1 MPKGLFNISSS
12 FLIASLIWGS
22 VGVGFFIY
30 GKKQRLMI
38 PLFGGIALIAISYL
52 IASALYMSLASI
64 GIIALIWFLH
74 RQGY

>member
-1 MPKGLFNISSS
+1 MPKGLFNINSS

-74 RQGY
+74 QQGY

>member
-22 VGVGFFIY
+22 VGVGIFIY

>member
-74 RQGY
+74 QQGY